1 MSRLPGASPST
12 QQSPETKHLRGDDS
26 GEVVQGGDSGEVGS
40 RFYFRRFSF
49 AVNDSPPAPQHGQ
62 LMATRMPCFCSSS
75 RSVRSSIARACCA
88 NRSCRENPL
97 ALVASPDDGG
107 GELPNASGGG
117 GGANVPLLERML
129 LGRLAMAGAYYLRT
143 IFTISSMSPRRK
155 QAMLCSTV
163 GSARSA

>member
-1 MSRLPGASPST
+1 MHLLVVHDEVNGFVVTIAWTFSARIDHHVASPK
-12 QQSPETKHLRGDDS
+12 EIRCD
-26 GEVVQGGDSGEVGS
+26 EY
-40 RFYFRRFSF
+40 YFRRFSF
-49 AVNDSPPAPQHGQ
+49 AVNDSPPAPQQGQ

-117 GGANVPLLERML
+117 GGANVPLLGRML